1 MTREDLGRLSRRVLD
16 LKPSGIRRFFD
27 MANELKGQVISLSI
41 GEPDFV
47 TPWHISEEGIYS
59 LERGRTHYTANQ
71 GMIELR
77 EEIAK
82 FTNRRYQYNYDP
94 KSEILVTVGGSEA
107 IDAACRALLNPG
119 DEVLIPEPA
128 YVAYAA
134 CVSLAGGIPVPIP
147 LSVEHQFKLTADA
160 LEAYITDKTKMLL
173 LAYPNNPTGAVMT
186 KDELAALLPVLERH
200 PRIILVSDELYA
212 ELTYK
217 PAVFYSLANFSVLRD
232 RCIVIGGFSK
242 AFAMT
247 GWRIGC
253 AMGPSDVIAAMNK
266 IHQYVIMSAPTIAQ
280 SAAIEALQ
288 HGDLSVEEMR
298 QAYNLRR
305 RVLVKRLN
313 EMGLPCF
320 EPQGAF
326 YVFPDI
332 RQTGLSSIEFCEALL
347 KEQKVAI
354 IPGSA
359 FGESGEGFVRISYA
373 ASLENIEMALDRL
386 KVFVSERQGVKQ

>member
-247 GWRIGC
+247 GWRIGY

>member
-1 MTREDLGRLSRRVLD
+1 MTKQVQDRLSRRVLD

-77 EEIAK
+77 EEIAT
-82 FTNRRYQYNYDP
+82 FSERRYGYQYDP
-94 KSEILVTVGGSEA
+94 VSEILVTVGGSEA
-107 IDAACRALLNPG
+107 IDMAVRALLNPG

-134 CVSLAGGIPVPIP
+134 CVSLSGGVPVALP
-147 LSVEHQFKLTADA
+147 LEAKHEFKLQAEDLA
-160 LEAYITDKTKMLL
+160 AAITPQTKLLL
-173 LAYPNNPTGAVMT
+173 LAYPNNPTGAVMSEANWA
-186 KDELAALLPVLERH
+186 ELVPVLEAN
-200 PRIILVSDELYA
+200 PELLIISDELYA
-212 ELTYK
+212 ELVYK
-217 PAVFYSLANFSVLRD
+217 PATFASLAHVEALRD
-232 RCIVIGGFSK
+232 RVVVIGGFSK

-247 GWRIGC
+247 GWRIGY
-253 AMGPSDVIAAMNK
+253 AMGPMDIIAAMNK
-266 IHQYVIMSAPTIAQ
+266 IHQYVIMSAPTLAQ
-280 SAAIEALQ
+280 SAAIEALRS
-288 HGDLSVEEMR
+288 GDESVEHMR
-298 QAYNLRR
+298 QAYNQRR
-305 RVLVKRLN
+305 RVLVRRLN

-320 EPQGAF
+320 EPLGAF

-332 RQTGLSSIEFCEALL
+332 RGSGLGSNRFCEELL
-347 KEQKVAI
+347 LRQKVAI

-373 ASLENIEMALDRL
+373 ASLEHIEEAMDRL
-386 KVFVSERQGVKQ
+386 EAFLADIRES